1 MERTEESAPGPG
13 GADAASE
20 RRGLRCLLLPGF
32 LEELRALLVLAG
44 PAFLAQLMM
53 FLISF
58 ISSVFCGHLGKLELD
73 AVTLAIAV
81 INVTGISVG
90 HGLSS
95 ACDTL
100 ISQTY
105 GSQNLKHV
113 GVILQRGTLILL
125 LCCFPCWALFI
136 NTEQILL
143 LFRQDPDVSRLT
155 QTYVMI
161 FIPALPAAFLYT
173 LQVKYLLNQENRGN
187 GGTGSHIPVTQAGF
201 L

>member
-1 MERTEESAPGPG
+1 
-13 GADAASE
+13 
-20 RRGLRCLLLPGF
+20 
-32 LEELRALLVLAG
+32 
-44 PAFLAQLMM
+44 MM

-173 LQVKYLLNQENRGN
+173 LQVKYLLNQ
-187 GGTGSHIPVTQAGF
+187 ILA
-201 L
+201 